1 MIAFTET
8 GVEISREV
16 CKALLAFTSKDET
29 RPSINAIGFNKGDI
43 CATDGY
49 TAVRFVSNNPRKQT
63 LVGFSR
69 KYADTQCKIAA
80 AQKSSVVLAYENAPR
95 TVFPPL
101 DQVEA
106 KEFKIQS
113 SAPIGVN
120 ADYLS
125 RLQLVCKA
133 CKGPNVRSI
142 PPAQFFSLTGG
153 LDCIGFVVDGTA
165 EGGLRAI
172 VTLMPVRLD

>member
-1 MIAFTET
+1 MIAFTKT
-8 GVEISREV
+8 GVELSREV

-29 RPSINAIGFNKGDI
+29 RLSINAIGFSKGDI
-43 CATDGY
+43 CATDGH
-49 TAVRFVSNNPRKQT
+49 TAVRFVSNNPSKQT

-80 AQKSSVVLAYENAPR
+80 AQKSNVVLAYENAPR
-95 TVFPPL
+95 ISFPSL
-101 DQVEA
+101 DQCEA
-106 KEFKIQS
+106 KEFKLQS
-113 SAPIGVN
+113 SAPIGVD
-120 ADYLS
+120 ADYLA

-133 CKGPNVRSI
+133 CKGQNTWSI

-153 LDCIGFVVDGTA
+153 WGCIGFVVDGTKD
-165 EGGLRAI
+165 GGLRAI